1 MQSYSVSEWI
11 YMSTLYHL
19 PHIFRF
25 FFLINVAFRVRCN
38 VPHREDDFLFHGSN
52 RKNFIKIPLTNL
64 DRGKNPSMFWV
75 SLVSRR
81 LPIFSWQTL
90 QWKWLHSEVHHQV
103 SICTWCALNTAS
115 SCFLFLFSPFSL
127 RLSPNWFLFRNFSSL
142 FFFFGRHYGETLCFF
157 NILNIALFHDSV
169 VCIDI
174 SARAFMVGFLKKN
187 YVFWNWNKRNSH
199 FPFKQIP

>member
-1 MQSYSVSEWI
+1 MRWANTCSRTLWASEYI
-11 YMSTLYHL
+11 CQRCTICLTY
-19 PHIFRF
+19 FAF

-90 QWKWLHSEVHHQV
+90 QWKWLHSEVHHQI
-103 SICTWCALNTAS
+103 SICTWCALNTVS

-142 FFFFGRHYGETLCFF
+142 FFFFWASLRRNFMLFQHFEYCAFSWFCCLYRH
-157 NILNIALFHDSV
+157 
-169 VCIDI
+169 
-174 SARAFMVGFLKKN
+174 
-187 YVFWNWNKRNSH
+187 
-199 FPFKQIP
+199 

>member
-1 MQSYSVSEWI
+1 MSPIEKMTFCFMEAIGRTLLRFPWLIWI
-11 YMSTLYHL
+11 EVKTLRCFELVLFQDDCPYFLGKLFSGNGFIPKCITKFQYARGVHL
-19 PHIFRF
+19 IQWVLVF
-25 FFLINVAFRVRCN
+25 FF
-38 VPHREDDFLFHGSN
+38 S
-52 RKNFIKIPLTNL
+52 
-64 DRGKNPSMFWV
+64 
-75 SLVSRR
+75 
-81 LPIFSWQTL
+81 
-90 QWKWLHSEVHHQV
+90 
-103 SICTWCALNTAS
+103 
-115 SCFLFLFSPFSL
+115 FSL
-127 RLSPNWFLFRNFSSL
+127 FPSVLVQIGFCFETSRFS